1 MNRVEKHY
9 SQENH
14 KKITQWYQTS
24 NKINLLTR
32 CHQIQS
38 NSKISNLERL
48 NPDKLCQQQENQR
61 QHTKKSIKNQLICL
75 PLS

>member
-1 MNRVEKHY
+1 MNKVERHY
-9 SQENH
+9 RQENH

-38 NSKISNLERL
+38 NNKISNLER
-48 NPDKLCQQQENQR
+48 PSRDKRCQQQENQR
-61 QHTKKSIKNQLICL
+61 QYTKK
-75 PLS
+75 